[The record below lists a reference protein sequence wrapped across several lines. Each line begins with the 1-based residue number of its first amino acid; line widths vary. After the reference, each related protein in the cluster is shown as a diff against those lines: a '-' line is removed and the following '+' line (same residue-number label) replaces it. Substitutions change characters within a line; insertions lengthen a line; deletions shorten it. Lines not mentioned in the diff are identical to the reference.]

1 MIAIETTTEFNYSK
15 RNPSLLGR
23 IRIEV
28 LGVMRNHK
36 LRQYELQIK
45 DWVIYKYDAV
55 VPTYTEQE
63 VQVPLYDE
71 NGIETGETTTEIQQ
85 VQNGTEVVQ
94 KEGIRP
100 NPDRE
105 KMFIYPVPYEQALQ
119 LEQAVMTYFPP
130 DPSIQGG
137 DLRDYITKYGLY
149 LLTTQF
155 DEVPTYDIPAENWV
169 IL

>member
-45 DWVIYKYDAV
+45 DWVIYKYDTT
-55 VPTYTEQE
+55 VPVFVEQE
-63 VQVPLYDE
+63 IEVPVYDE
-71 NGIETGETTTEIQQ
+71 EGNETGETTVEIQQ

-94 KEGIRP
+94 RDGIKP

-119 LEQAVMTYFPP
+119 LEQAVLAYFPP